1 VYSYFL
7 HSIQSLK
14 LCEST
19 KFGFL
24 TGSHFCR
31 GTFDG
36 WLCWADTE
44 AGVTVHQPCPAFISG
59 FDPTSEFHLLI
70 LNTYTFV
77 LRSQYF
83 FFQL

>member
-1 VYSYFL
+1 MRVAF
-7 HSIQSLK
+7 SL
-14 LCEST
+14 LNYVQGLRLV
-19 KFGFL
+19 FFL

-44 AGVTVHQPCPAFISG
+44 AGVTVHQPCPEFISG
-59 FDPTSEFHLLI
+59 FDPTSEFYLLI
-70 LNTYTFV
+70 LNTYTYV

-83 FFQL
+83 F